1 MMWWHNSWGPGWG
14 WILIIAVAMAVCM
27 AMMAR
32 MMWHGGSGFMRQ
44 MGNRDEDA
52 PERILA
58 RRLASGEIDV
68 QEYQRLRGALGA
80 PSNSTADAAEPSGAE
95 RRPPPA

>member
-1 MMWWHNSWGPGWG
+1 MWWHNSWGSGWG

-32 MMWHGGSGFMRQ
+32 MMRHRGPGP
-44 MGNRDEDA
+44 MGPADNRDEDA
-52 PERILA
+52 PEHILA

-68 QEYQRLRGALGA
+68 QEYERLRDALRRTG
-80 PSNSTADAAEPSGAE
+80 NSTADAAEPQ
-95 RRPPPA
+95 